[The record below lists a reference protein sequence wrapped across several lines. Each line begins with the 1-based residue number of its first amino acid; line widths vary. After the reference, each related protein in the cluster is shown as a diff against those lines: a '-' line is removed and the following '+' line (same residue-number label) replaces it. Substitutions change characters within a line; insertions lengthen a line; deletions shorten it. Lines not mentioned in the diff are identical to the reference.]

1 MQGPSDFPVL
11 ECLYCF
17 GLELFWEFY
26 HCDAGGEHTVLCV
39 SPVFQK
45 WVKSCAPDATAVTLG
60 ECSYKDTSNLANSWN
75 NSKHS
80 KFP

>member
-39 SPVFQK
+39 FPQFFK
-45 WVKSCAPDATAVTLG
+45 NGLRAVLQM
-60 ECSYKDTSNLANSWN
+60 
-75 NSKHS
+75 
-80 KFP
+80 PQP

>member
-26 HCDAGGEHTVLCV
+26 HCDAGGEHMVLCV
-39 SPVFQK
+39 FPQFFK
-45 WVKSCAPDATAVTLG
+45 NGLRAVLQM
-60 ECSYKDTSNLANSWN
+60 
-75 NSKHS
+75 
-80 KFP
+80 P